1 VFRPA
6 TRSAVGVAR
15 GQHQHGRLDGARAQ
29 IAAKI
34 DALLAR
40 QHPVEHDQVVSDGIA
55 FVLALFGAVRHVD
68 DEALFLQAARQQ
80 ARRLAVIFHQED
92 SHACL
97 SRCAGFFMP
106 AFYRAVACAHRT

>member
-1 VFRPA
+1 
-6 TRSAVGVAR
+6 
-15 GQHQHGRLDGARAQ
+15 
-29 IAAKI
+29 
-34 DALLAR
+34 
-40 QHPVEHDQVVSDGIA
+40 
-55 FVLALFGAVRHVD
+55 VRHVD